1 MMVSNRVGESAGV
14 QQNTSVKNAIP
25 VWLRSIWHT
34 LLITIFPPKCLV
46 CRRLFQ
52 PASAS
57 TATDGTNPTI
67 TEIKDLLFQAH
78 QWLSALCCQE
88 CVNVLTAISEPL
100 CTCCGVMFK
109 QLLDDNHLCGDC
121 IRQPKKFRKARAAMV
136 YDQQSMAIIHRF
148 KYAGKTQLSRP
159 FGILLL
165 NSFVRYWQGEA
176 IDLILPV
183 PLHSQKFR
191 YRGFNQSYLMVD
203 YWKTIPALNPLT
215 ATRTHL
221 RTDVLSR
228 SKATA
233 PQTGLGRQQRLQNV
247 KGAFSVRLPKAVY
260 ARHVLVIDDVYTTG
274 ATVDECARSLLEAGA
289 AQVDVLTLARA
300 I

>member
-1 MMVSNRVGESAGV
+1 MMLSNRIGESAGV
-14 QQNTSVKNAIP
+14 YQNTSAKNAVP

-34 LLITIFPPKCLV
+34 LLDTIFPPKCLV

-52 PASAS
+52 PVSAS
-57 TATDGTNPTI
+57 PVTDRVNSAI
-67 TEIKDLLFQAH
+67 TEVKDLLPQAH
-78 QWLSALCCQE
+78 RWLSALCCQA
-88 CVNVLTAISEPL
+88 CVNVLTAVSEPL
-100 CTCCGVMFK
+100 CTRCGVMFK
-109 QLLDDNHLCGDC
+109 HLQSENHLCGDC
-121 IRQPKKFRKARAAMV
+121 IRRPKKFRMARAAMV
-136 YDQQSMAIIHRF
+136 YNQQSMAIIHRF
-148 KYAGKTQLSRP
+148 KYAGKIQLARP

-165 NSFVRYWQGEA
+165 NTFLRYWQGEA

-183 PLHSQKFR
+183 PLHRQKFR
-191 YRGFNQSYLMVD
+191 HRGFNQSYLMVD
-203 YWKTIPALNPLT
+203 GWKTMSALNPLA
-215 ATRTHL
+215 ATHTHL

-233 PQTGLGRQQRLQNV
+233 PQTGLGRQQRLKNV
-247 KGAFSVRLPKAVY
+247 KGAFIVRLPKTVH
-260 ARHVLVIDDVYTTG
+260 ARKVLVIDDVYTTG